1 MSKEQR
7 KTNRKLLKLRASV
20 ACADG
25 TADSNSVPVRT
36 LDWSAKGALIESD
49 QPLFQDQVCTFNLV
63 TSDARLVQVE
73 GRIAWVKPQEQDMYH
88 AGVAF
93 RNLSADEEYWISLQ
107 LVRG

>member
-7 KTNRKLLKLRASV
+7 KTNRKPLKLRASV
-20 ACADG
+20 
-25 TADSNSVPVRT
+25 SSVDAAIGVEPIPVRT
-36 LDWSAKGALIESD
+36 LDLSTKGALIESEE
-49 QPLFQDQVCTFNLV
+49 PLFQDQVCTFKLV
-63 TSDARLVQVE
+63 TSEARLVQVE
-73 GRIAWVKPQEQDMYH
+73 GRVAWVKPQEQGIYH